1 MITLRESILSST
13 RSGKFSTPVK
23 WSKKFRS
30 WKKAEDE
37 IIDFYNIKDAKAK
50 ATIDTILDN
59 YARDYGFP
67 SSFVF
72 DFDFEEKAKNRGI
85 NLEKI
90 ESCKSIFTDNR
101 YIIAYNYE
109 YGEYYIWSEEEG
121 YFIEI
126 VDTKILD
133 FIKNNS

>member
-13 RSGKFSTPVK
+13 WSGKFSTPVK

-30 WKKAEDE
+30 WKKAEDG

-50 ATIDTILDN
+50 AAIDTILDT
-59 YARDYGFP
+59 YDRDYGFP

-72 DFDFEEKAKNRGI
+72 DFDFEEKAKNQGV

-90 ESCKSIFTDNR
+90 ESCKSIFTDDR
-101 YIIAYNYE
+101 YIIVYNYE
-109 YGEYYIWSEEEG
+109 YGEYYIWSEEEED
-121 YFIEI
+121 FIEI
-126 VDTKILD
+126 VDNKILD
-133 FIKNNS
+133 FIRKI